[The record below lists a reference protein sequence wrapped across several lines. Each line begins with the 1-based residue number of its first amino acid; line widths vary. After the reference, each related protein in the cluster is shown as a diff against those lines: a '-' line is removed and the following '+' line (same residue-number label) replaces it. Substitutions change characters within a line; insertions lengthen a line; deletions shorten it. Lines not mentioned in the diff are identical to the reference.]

1 MICDFIYT
9 KEGLRV
15 PSGDAVITITGPDGV
30 TRTLVVVRSGKGR
43 SRLDRWSDKPR
54 PDGVVGEINTRD
66 LQEWME
72 LSNSREIPGKITV
85 DGVEL
90 DVILDSEAMMGR
102 AGRQSEGFREY
113 LAGLNPESQR
123 AAALLMIKGSPYG
136 TEHTE
141 DFRDGV
147 DAALETLSEDDVR
160 ALIESGEMNFLAHC
174 SEEFIEKHHKTL
186 SSEELSA
193 KIACEPAL
201 SERVASAKRVSEAID
216 KFKEMGDLAFGGMLG
231 NLNLSKDALLRLVSS
246 GSRAAAGVLVKLAP
260 EETLKIA
267 RDLATPAETRTL
279 LLYQL
284 AVSKV
289 KVEPEDIKSALGGV
303 ELARFL
309 RESVGYWVSSGG
321 SGRDPDDSDIMR
333 SIVARVLFESGG
345 LACSTEIREAFLE
358 RDWASIYR
366 NIHRMPPVRE
376 EASNW
381 ANKLPSK
388 TVSNLTPEQ
397 ARDVAEILLKAERDL
412 RGLTYVT
419 YGEFMSA
426 SSVDT
431 EKTTK
436 IEHGLSVMRVLEPE
450 KLEDILSGRESIDGG
465 GLLLTTRGELLAAA
479 SSSAHNASLISLMSH
494 NSSETSRYY
503 EEDASFK
510 HRPAYGLMMSRQGK
524 HYAAEWLTD
533 LSNTVAL
540 DLGRNDV
547 TPNLNRVVRELSD
560 SEYSSCLPA
569 SVAVSIACANDAS
582 LERDILKI
590 TSGVAKTR
598 KIDAVREKLDS
609 FYSMTSTYS
618 GDVWRETEYSGMST
632 NERLQFSVAV
642 SIRTGVALGTD
653 NVETLEDI
661 MNNERE
667 YDAGPVA
674 ALRILGHHALRPLSK
689 SPTAKQIERARVLL
703 EKHHDYDPTNS
714 SGKSYFSAELYEV
727 IRDSGAVF
735 KAFESSSREHV
746 KPNT

>member
-1 MICDFIYT
+1 VICDFIYT

-90 DVILDSEAMMGR
+90 DVMLDSEAMVGR
-102 AGRQSEGFREY
+102 AGRQSEGFRDY

-174 SEEFIEKHHKTL
+174 SEDFIEKHHKTL

-193 KIACEPAL
+193 KIACEPSL
-201 SERVASAKRVSEAID
+201 SERVASVKRVIDAID

-289 KVEPEDIKSALGGV
+289 KVEPGDIKSALGGV

-309 RESVGYWVSSGG
+309 RENVNYWISSSGG
-321 SGRDPDDSDIMR
+321 IDYDESDIMR

-381 ANKLPSK
+381 ANKLPPK

-465 GLLLTTRGELLAAA
+465 GLLITTRGELLAAA

-598 KIDAVREKLDS
+598 KIDAVREKLDN

-618 GDVWRETEYSGMST
+618 GDVWRETEDSGMST
-632 NERLQFSVAV
+632 NERLQVSVAV

-689 SPTAKQIERARVLL
+689 PPTAKQTERARVLL
-703 EKHHDYDPTNS
+703 DKHHDYDPTDS
-714 SGKSYFSAELYEV
+714 SAKSYFSGELYEI

-735 KAFESSSREHV
+735 RAFEGSSREHT
-746 KPNT
+746 KPGI

>member
-1 MICDFIYT
+1 VICDFIYT

-90 DVILDSEAMMGR
+90 DVMLDAEAMMGR
-102 AGRQSEGFREY
+102 AGRQSEGFRDY

-160 ALIESGEMNFLAHC
+160 ALIDSGEMNFLAHC
-174 SEEFIEKHHKTL
+174 SEDFIEKHYKTL

-193 KIACEPAL
+193 KLACEPAL
-201 SERVASAKRVSEAID
+201 SERVASVKRVNDAID
-216 KFKEMGDLAFGGMLG
+216 KFKEMGDQAFGGMLG
-231 NLNLSKDALLRLVSS
+231 NLNLSKEALLRLVSS
-246 GSRAAAGVLVKLAP
+246 GSRAAAGALVKLAP

-267 RDLATPAETRTL
+267 RDSATPAETRTL

-309 RESVGYWVSSGG
+309 RGNVNYWISSSGG
-321 SGRDPDDSDIMR
+321 IDYDESDIMR

-345 LACSTEIREAFLE
+345 LVCSTEIREAFLE
-358 RDWASIYR
+358 ADWVSSYR
-366 NIHRMPPVRE
+366 NRDRMPPVRE

-381 ANKLPSK
+381 ANKLPPK

-426 SSVDT
+426 SSANT
-431 EKTTK
+431 ERITK
-436 IEHGLSVMRVLEPE
+436 IEHGLSVMKVLEPE
-450 KLEDILSGRESIDGG
+450 KLEDILSGRAYINGG

-479 SSSAHNASLISLMSH
+479 SSSVHSESLTSLMSH

-510 HRPAYGLMMSRQGK
+510 HRPAYGLMMSRQGE
-524 HYAAEWLTD
+524 HSAAKWLTD

-540 DLGRNDV
+540 DIGRNAV
-547 TPNLNRVVRELSD
+547 TPNLNRVLRELSD
-560 SEYSSCLPA
+560 PEYSSCLPA

-582 LERDILKI
+582 LEREILKI

-609 FYSMTSTYS
+609 FYSMTSTDS
-618 GDVWRETEYSGMST
+618 GDVWRETEDHRMST
-632 NERLQFSVAV
+632 NERRQMSLAV

-653 NVETLEDI
+653 NIETLEDI

-689 SPTAKQIERARVLL
+689 PPTAKQTERARVLL
-703 EKHHDYDPTNS
+703 DKHHDYDPTDS
-714 SGKSYFSAELYEV
+714 SAKSYFSGELYEI

-735 KAFESSSREHV
+735 RAFEGSSREHT
-746 KPNT
+746 KPGI

>member
-1 MICDFIYT
+1 
-9 KEGLRV
+9 
-15 PSGDAVITITGPDGV
+15 
-30 TRTLVVVRSGKGR
+30 
-43 SRLDRWSDKPR
+43 
-54 PDGVVGEINTRD
+54 
-66 LQEWME
+66 
-72 LSNSREIPGKITV
+72 
-85 DGVEL
+85 
-90 DVILDSEAMMGR
+90 
-102 AGRQSEGFREY
+102 
-113 LAGLNPESQR
+113 
-123 AAALLMIKGSPYG
+123 MIKGSPYG

-160 ALIESGEMNFLAHC
+160 ALIEAGEMNFLAHC
-174 SEEFIEKHHKTL
+174 SEDFIEKHYKTL

-193 KIACEPAL
+193 KLACEPAL
-201 SERVASAKRVSEAID
+201 SERVASVKRVNDAID
-216 KFKEMGDLAFGGMLG
+216 KFKEMGDQAFGGMLG
-231 NLNLSKDALLRLVSS
+231 NLNLSKEALLRLVSS
-246 GSRAAAGVLVKLAP
+246 GSRAAAGALVKTAP

-267 RDLATPAETRTL
+267 RDSATPAETRTL

-309 RESVGYWVSSGG
+309 RENVNYWISSSGG
-321 SGRDPDDSDIMR
+321 IDYDESDIMR

-345 LACSTEIREAFLE
+345 LACSTDIREAFLE
-358 RDWASIYR
+358 ADWVSSYR
-366 NIHRMPPVRE
+366 NRDRMPPVRE

-381 ANKLPSK
+381 ANKLPPK

-426 SSVDT
+426 SSANT
-431 EKTTK
+431 ERITK
-436 IEHGLSVMRVLEPE
+436 IEHGLSVMKVLEPE
-450 KLEDILSGRESIDGG
+450 KLEDILSGRAYINGG

-479 SSSAHNASLISLMSH
+479 SSSVHSESLTSLMSH

-510 HRPAYGLMMSRQGK
+510 HRPAYGLMMSRQGE
-524 HYAAEWLTD
+524 HSAAKWLTD

-540 DLGRNDV
+540 DIGRNAV
-547 TPNLNRVVRELSD
+547 TPNLNRVLRELSD
-560 SEYSSCLPA
+560 PEYSSCLPA

-582 LERDILKI
+582 LEREILKI

-609 FYSMTSTYS
+609 FYSMTSTDS
-618 GDVWRETEYSGMST
+618 GDVWRETEDHRMST
-632 NERLQFSVAV
+632 NERRQMSLAV

-653 NVETLEDI
+653 NIETLEDI

-689 SPTAKQIERARVLL
+689 PPTAKQTERARVLL
-703 EKHHDYDPTNS
+703 DKHHDYDPTDS
-714 SGKSYFSAELYEV
+714 SAKSYFSGELYEI

-735 KAFESSSREHV
+735 RAFEGSSREHT
-746 KPNT
+746 KPGI